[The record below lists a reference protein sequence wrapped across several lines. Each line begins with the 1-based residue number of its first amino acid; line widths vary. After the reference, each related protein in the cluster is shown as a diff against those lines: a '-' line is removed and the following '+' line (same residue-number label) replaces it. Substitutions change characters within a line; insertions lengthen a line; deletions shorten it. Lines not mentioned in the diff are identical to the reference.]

1 MGWLPPPIET
11 RRLRLRSLAAEPGE
25 EPASLARLQDLTGLP
40 SNWSLID
47 RETGVVIGTVGFIRW
62 DRDEGSA
69 ELGFMIAPSRRRSG
83 LMSEAILAVL
93 AFGFGPLKL
102 SEITAFVQPDNTASI
117 RILDKLGFLP
127 GETVLRP
134 LHSHGD
140 PQTLIVYR
148 AHPPG

>member
-47 RETGVVIGTVGFIRW
+47 RESDVVIGTVGFIKW

-102 SEITAFVQPDNTASI
+102 SEITACVQPDNTASI
-117 RILDKLGFLP
+117 RMLEKLGFLP

-134 LHSHGD
+134 LHSHAD